1 MSKGEIMYMIDVA
14 IKRTVTKFCGE
25 KVVGYSLIRVD
36 DGQRLTYFNDKADI
50 LAVIDEINRK
60 AKTERY
66 GVGYNLVEEDD

>member
-1 MSKGEIMYMIDVA
+1 MYMIDVA
-14 IKRTVTKFCGE
+14 IKRTGTRFKGT

-36 DGQRLTYFNDKADI
+36 DGQRLTYFNDKDEL

-60 AKTERY
+60 AKKERN

>member
-1 MSKGEIMYMIDVA
+1 MYMIDVA
-14 IKRTVTKFCGE
+14 IKRTVTRFKGT

-36 DGQRLTYFNDKADI
+36 DGQRLTYFNDKDEL

-60 AKTERY
+60 AKKERN

>member
-1 MSKGEIMYMIDVA
+1 MYMIDVA
-14 IKRTVTKFCGE
+14 IKRTVTKFRGT

-50 LAVIDEINRK
+50 LAVIDEVNRK

>member
-1 MSKGEIMYMIDVA
+1 MYMIDVA
-14 IKRTVTKFCGE
+14 IKRTVTKFRGT

-36 DGQRLTYFNDKADI
+36 DGQKLTYFNDKDEL
-50 LAVIDEINRK
+50 LAVIDEVNRK

>member
-1 MSKGEIMYMIDVA
+1 MCMIDVA

-60 AKTERY
+60 GGNE
-66 GVGYNLVEEDD
+66 